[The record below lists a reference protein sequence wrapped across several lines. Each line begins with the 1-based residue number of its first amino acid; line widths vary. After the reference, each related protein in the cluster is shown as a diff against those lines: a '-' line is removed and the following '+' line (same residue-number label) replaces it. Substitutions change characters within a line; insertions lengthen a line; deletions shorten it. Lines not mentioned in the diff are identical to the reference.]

1 MKTEINSAAPAVGQQ
16 RRVLPPVLDACCG
29 SRMFWFDRSD
39 QRAMFIDERCVTVET
54 DNRKGRAPTVVD
66 PDVIADFRSLPFP
79 DASFHLVVFDPPHL
93 LEISEKSRLAIKY
106 GVLFSDW
113 KDEIREGFAECFRVL
128 KPNGTLVF
136 KWSEAHIPVKD
147 VLSLTDQKP
156 LFGNKPIGISNRLP
170 KQSTHWIVFLKQ
182 NSQDMTSDSNN

>member
-1 MKTEINSAAPAVGQQ
+1 
-16 RRVLPPVLDACCG
+16 
-29 SRMFWFDRSD
+29 MFWFDKSD
-39 QRAMFIDERCVTVET
+39 QRAMFIDERRVTVET

-66 PDVIADFRSLPFP
+66 PDIVADFRSLPFP
-79 DASFHLVVFDPPHL
+79 NDSFHLVVFDPPHL

-106 GVLFSDW
+106 GRLLPDW

-128 KPNGTLVF
+128 KTNGTLVF

-147 VLSLTDQKP
+147 VLSLTDQIP
-156 LFGNKPIGISNRLP
+156 LFGNKPIGISKCLP

-182 NSQDMTSDSNN
+182 NV